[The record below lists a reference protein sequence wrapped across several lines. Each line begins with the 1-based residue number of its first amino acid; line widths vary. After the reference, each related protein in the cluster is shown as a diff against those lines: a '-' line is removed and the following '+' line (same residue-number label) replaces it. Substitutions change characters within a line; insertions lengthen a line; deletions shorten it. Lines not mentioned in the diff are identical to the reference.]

1 MRWPLPAVL
10 GICLIGLL
18 WVSRQEISDTVR
30 TIAGSSVH
38 GTSAL
43 SLGASPV
50 ASRAKTS
57 EAVLRNSAL
66 ATVRPTCPPDA
77 KTNEVVVA
85 RVLIG
90 DTGDVRRLELLE
102 TPGPSFS
109 HAVSKALRVW
119 RFQPPAPDG
128 NRPVHLSARL
138 TFYFVVR
145 EGRCQVLY
153 PSEAPYVGKWRAV
166 PGHSSAL
173 RAKGATLQT
182 ERR

>member
-10 GICLIGLL
+10 GTCLVGLFSL
-18 WVSRQEISDTVR
+18 ARQELSDTAR

-38 GTSAL
+38 ETSAS
-43 SLGASPV
+43 SLGVSPV
-50 ASRAKTS
+50 ATRAKTS
-57 EAVLRNSAL
+57 EAVLRHSAL
-66 ATVRPTCPPDA
+66 ETVRPTCPPDA
-77 KTNEVVVA
+77 RTNEVVVA

-90 DTGDVRRLELLE
+90 NTGRVRRLELLE
-102 TPGPSFS
+102 SPGPSFS
-109 HAVSKALRVW
+109 DAVSEALRVW

-145 EGRCQVLY
+145 EGKCQVLY
-153 PSEAPYVGKWRAV
+153 PPEAPYVERGRTLPGRFSASRATDA
-166 PGHSSAL
+166 S
-173 RAKGATLQT
+173 LQT